1 MSAFDPFLPIRKTFM
16 KAVQSTRMEVSG
28 TNFGRAAADYGS
40 YRAGFPESLFERLA
54 AFDVGLPEQTVID
67 LGTGTGTLARGFA
80 IRGCNVIGVD
90 PDARMISQAEELDR
104 QAKVSIK
111 YVEAKAEKTPLDS
124 GFADVVTAG
133 QCWHWFDRSRAATEV
148 KRLLKPGGKLVI
160 AHFDWLPLHGN
171 MVEATEDLIKLH
183 NPDWHW
189 DGGIG
194 MHPQWM
200 TGLSEASFRNL
211 ETFSYDVDV
220 PYTPEAW
227 RGRIRASVGVA
238 SLEENAVRR
247 FDAELEKILAVR
259 FPSSILAVPHR
270 VFAIVAE

>member
-1 MSAFDPFLPIRKTFM
+1 
-16 KAVQSTRMEVSG
+16 MEISG
-28 TNFGRAAADYGS
+28 TSFGRSAADYS
-40 YRAGFPESLFERLA
+40 CYRAGFPESLFERLA
-54 AFDVGLPEQTVID
+54 AFDVGLPEQKLID

-80 IRGCNVIGVD
+80 VRGCTVIGVD
-90 PDARMISQAEELDR
+90 PDARMIGQARELDR
-104 QAKVSIK
+104 RQNVTIE
-111 YVEAKAEKTPLDS
+111 YVEAKAEETRLDS
-124 GFADVVTAG
+124 GTADVVTAG
-133 QCWHWFDRSRAATEV
+133 QCWNWFDRPRAASEV
-148 KRLLKPGGKLVI
+148 TRLLKPGGKLVI
-160 AHFDWLPLHGN
+160 AHFDWLPLPGN
-171 MVEATEDLIKLH
+171 MVEATEDLIKRH

-200 TGLSEASFRNL
+200 PALSEANFRNL

-247 FDAELEKILAVR
+247 FDAELEGVLAAR
-259 FPSSILAVPHR
+259 FPSSVLAVPHR
-270 VFAIVAE
+270 VFAIVAERPR

>member
-1 MSAFDPFLPIRKTFM
+1 
-16 KAVQSTRMEVSG
+16 MEVSG
-28 TNFGRAAADYGS
+28 KNFGNAAADYGS

-80 IRGCNVIGVD
+80 SRGCSVIGVD
-90 PDARMISQAEELDR
+90 PVSRMIGQGIQLDR
-104 QAKVSIK
+104 QDQVSVK
-111 YVEAKAEKTPLDS
+111 YVEATAEATGLHT
-124 GFADVVTAG
+124 GGADIVTAG
-133 QCWHWFDRSRAATEV
+133 QCWHWFDRPRAIEEV
-148 KRLLKPGGKLVI
+148 IRLLKRDGKLVI
-160 AHFDWLPLHGN
+160 AHFDWLPLRGN
-171 MVEATEDLIKLH
+171 MVEATEELIMRH

-200 TGLSEASFRNL
+200 PELSNANFRNL

-220 PYTPEAW
+220 RYTPEGW

-238 SLEENAVRR
+238 SLQEDSVRR
-247 FDAELEKILAVR
+247 FDADLEKVLAAR
-259 FPSSILAVPHR
+259 FPSNSLAVPHR
-270 VFAIVAE
+270 VFVIVGEAPLT